1 MTADKREISVQV
13 SPDEMKLFVIVPRDE
28 ENPVTSEEV
37 VAAIRAGGVC
47 VDLDRDALETAV
59 ENPGRKV
66 LVAQGT
72 PPVNGEDSSC
82 KVEFDEPIGRPAE
95 CSDGRANFYD
105 LHLVMNVK
113 KGDLLATRIPPTGGT
128 DGLNVRGAPV
138 PARPGRLISL
148 PKGNNTVESDSGDA
162 LYAAI
167 DGQALVDRVGKIA
180 VSPVYTVNGSVDFS
194 TGNVDF
200 VGSVKVKDGIHAG
213 FNVKTDVNIEVGA
226 SCEGLL
232 VEAGQDV
239 IVRGGIQG
247 GRRQGKVVAGR
258 DIVARFAENA
268 TMEAGRD
275 VAVGE
280 AILHSIVSAGRK
292 VAVKGKGLIAG
303 GVITAGEEVS
313 AKVIG
318 STLATPTEIQVGVDP
333 KVRND
338 LTNASSETERLKKE
352 LKQVDL
358 VLRRLK
364 EMEQLGLPPDKKALI
379 PVLTRQKNLLSGEV
393 QRQSEQAGKLQENM
407 KAQRRGKVR
416 AELVYPGVKVTIG
429 DAVLF
434 VRDEMKDVILGLNEA
449 GEIRVKG

>member
-1 MTADKREISVQV
+1 EFQ
-13 SPDEMKLFVIVPRDE
+13 E
-28 ENPVTSEEV
+28 PV
-37 VAAIRAGGVC
+37 
-47 VDLDRDALETAV
+47 
-59 ENPGRKV
+59 
-66 LVAQGT
+66 
-72 PPVNGEDSSC
+72 
-82 KVEFDEPIGRPAE
+82 GRPTE
-95 CSDGRANFYD
+95 SSDGRANFYD
-105 LHLVMNVK
+105 LHLVTNVK
-113 KGDLLATRIPPTGGT
+113 KGDLLATRIPPTGGR
-128 DGLNVRGAPV
+128 DGLNVRGVAV
-138 PARPGRLISL
+138 PARPGRLVPL
-148 PKGNNTVESDSGDA
+148 PKGNNTVESDTGDA
-162 LYAAI
+162 LYAAV
-167 DGQALVDRVGKIA
+167 DGQALVDRTGKIM
-180 VSPVYTVNGSVDFS
+180 VSPVYNVNGNVDFS

-200 VGSVKVKDGIHAG
+200 VGSVKVKDGIQPG
-213 FNVKTDVNIEVGA
+213 FSVRADINIEVGA

-258 DIVARFAENA
+258 DIIARFAENA

-275 VAVGE
+275 VAVSE
-280 AILHSIVSAGRK
+280 AIMHSTVSAGRR
-292 VAVKGKGLIAG
+292 VGVKGKGLIAG

-338 LTNASSETERLKKE
+338 LAEATEETEKLRKD

-358 VLRRLK
+358 ALRKLK
-364 EMEQLGLPPDKKALI
+364 EMEQLGLPPDKRALI

-393 QRQSEQAGKLQENM
+393 QRRSEQANRLQEEM
-407 KAQRRGKVR
+407 KSQKRGKVR

-429 DAVLF
+429 EAVLF
-434 VRDEMKDVILGLNEA
+434 VKDEMKDVVLGLNEA